1 MSSKKVAVITGGS
14 KGIGKAIA
22 LKLGS
27 LQETHICIVSRS
39 EENLKKAILEIQNVS
54 PLDHISIACDVSS
67 PGSEKQVFETVF
79 QKFGRVDILVNNSGG
94 PPPGS
99 FLEKSELDWNMAIAN
114 NFMSVIRFSKYISP
128 FFIQQKWGRIL
139 NITSTLAKEPS
150 PSMVL
155 SASVRAG
162 VSAFTKAIAEE
173 LAIYNITV
181 NTICPGSVLTERLD
195 SLVSEVA
202 ERKQISREE
211 QLEKS
216 QSIIP
221 MKRFAS
227 PSELAEV
234 GAFLVS
240 DAASYITGQSLMV
253 DGGLTKSYF

>member
-1 MSSKKVAVITGGS
+1 MSSKKVAIITGGS

-22 LKLGS
+22 LKLAS
-27 LQETHICIVSRS
+27 LNEIQVCIVSRS
-39 EENLKKAILEIQNVS
+39 EENLKKALSEIQELS
-54 PLDHISIACDVSS
+54 SLEHIYVASDVSS
-67 PGSEKQVFETVF
+67 AGSEKLVIDTVLE
-79 QKFGRVDILVNNSGG
+79 KFGRVDILVNNSGG
-94 PPPGS
+94 PSPGS
-99 FLEKSELDWNMAIAN
+99 FLEKSESDWNMAIEN
-114 NFMSVIRFSKYISP
+114 NLMSVIRFSKYIAP
-128 FFIQQKWGRIL
+128 FFIKQQWGRIL

-150 PSMVL
+150 PTMVL

-202 ERKQISREE
+202 ERKQISKEE

-216 QSIIP
+216 QSVIP
-221 MKRFAS
+221 MKRFAN